1 MVAWGLTDGDVA
13 LAWLEGTVG
22 VTAMDRWHWRA
33 RLVVLGDWVFG
44 GFSALTGLVA
54 GTVWSQWVGIRVGI
68 LRLPIIWRQR
78 AGSGLDPACG
88 LVKVVARLA

>member
-1 MVAWGLTDGDVA
+1 M
-13 LAWLEGTVG
+13 
-22 VTAMDRWHWRA
+22 TAMDRWHWRA
-33 RLVVLGDWVFG
+33 RLVVLGDWC
-44 GFSALTGLVA
+44 LVA
-54 GTVWSQWVGIRVGI
+54 FQLSRGLWLGQSGPSGLESRVGI